1 MNNCAER
8 LRKYRTD
15 IKEFKTKRE
24 MAKFLE
30 VSEDV
35 YAKAE
40 NGTREPS
47 KTLLKQLEIKTQLSA
62 EYWLYGIEPNHIN
75 KSELSSTLNLLE
87 KLLKDGDI
95 ALEKPL
101 TPQIEDL
108 LITTLRAD
116 IKQLL
121 FNRSKK

>member
-1 MNNCAER
+1 
-8 LRKYRTD
+8 
-15 IKEFKTKRE
+15 

-47 KTLLKQLEIKTQLSA
+47 KRLLKQLEIKTQLSS
-62 EYWLYGIEPNHIN
+62 EYWQYGIEPNHIN

-95 ALEKPL
+95 SLEKPL